1 MLTRRLPSPVHTKQA
16 DNNDALYEMVT
27 LENLSHLGTFFP
39 NREGRR
45 KNRKIIMKN
54 RFIS

>member
-16 DNNDALYEMVT
+16 DNNDALFEMVS